1 MKIVRLDPAHH
12 VYRTGKKAKKVLQP
26 RAARHLGHPHVLKNG
41 ADLHRHPMPDE
52 GKTRTPK
59 PSQVTKGHSEVV
71 ERNLETLAEE
81 LPGFG
86 RSEDERFNEKMAVV
100 VAQEADGLREPLT
113 PGRREQFVALETH
126 RDMAAEILGAGG
138 TFDEAAD
145 FAGVATTTVSKWY
158 ADREF
163 RARVDEM
170 KAIVKAKV
178 GGRVLASLERLTDDA
193 DRLDAIPLKDRLAL
207 YDRFEP
213 AGRAGPTS
221 QTNVLITPYE
231 NLMGRLGQLAGRP
244 ETGRSVDDAAEEG
257 SGFPVVGLDGP
268 PVAG

>member
-41 ADLHRHPMPDE
+41 ADLHRHPMPDQ
-52 GKTRTPK
+52 GATRQPK
-59 PSQVTKGHSEVV
+59 PSKVTKNHSEMLD
-71 ERNLETLAEE
+71 RNLATLAEAV
-81 LPGFG
+81 PTVT
-86 RSEDERFNEKMAVV
+86 RSEEEIFEETMAVV
-100 VAQEADGLREPLT
+100 RAQEEQGLREPLT

-126 RDMAAEILGAGG
+126 REMAVVILGAGG

-145 FAGVATTTVSKWY
+145 HAGVSAATVGKWY
-158 ADREF
+158 AEREF

-170 KAIVKAKV
+170 KSIVKSRI
-178 GGRVLASLERLTDDA
+178 GGRILGSLDRLTDDK
-193 DRLDAIPLKDRLAL
+193 DKLDGMTVKDRLAL

-221 QTNVLITPYE
+221 QTNILVTPYE

-244 ETGRSVDDAAEEG
+244 ETGGTVDDAAEESG
-257 SGFPVVGLDGP
+257 GFPVVGTDGP